1 MSFRSK
7 KSQIN
12 QAVRRLNKYVRALK
26 YPYRLRSHLSQLELI
41 FDSAWYRRQGGE
53 DLEHYLAEG
62 WKERLDPG
70 PLFSTHWY
78 LEAYPDVAQMNVCPL
93 LHYLLWG
100 INNGRDPNPLFS
112 GWWYLR
118 ENADLADG
126 DLSALMHYAKFGAK
140 EGRAPSPLFDP
151 VWYVSRNPG
160 VAVEDALAHYR
171 AVGWRS
177 GCSPHPLFDV
187 QWYQT
192 AYPEACPGRD
202 PIEHYLLG
210 GWKEGHRPNPLF
222 NPLWYQARYPDSRWL
237 EPLSHYAIEGR
248 LKGYP
253 SGLLFDESY
262 YRQINAG
269 VTTDDDPLAHYL
281 DIGWRDGYDPTPF
294 FDGQWY
300 KSQWHTLPP
309 EVTPLGDMPLISHYL
324 LFGEAYHCNPSPCFD
339 SVWYRQVYS
348 DLQGSPIDPLEHFI
362 GYGENDGRSAFPR
375 GANLLPV
382 VRTGLD
388 RSDCWLIPIP
398 NDFAEQNIVLLACH
412 DQRAEYGLAL
422 RHMVSCYKAA
432 GWRVVLG
439 FDHELSPDIFVNCS
453 SEQKPDGVLACGHA
467 GYDFFT
473 WRLLWETL
481 QQGAMPAR
489 VLLSNDSVIGPLKPI
504 ANLSDFI
511 KNHPAE
517 VLGFVESYEQLPHL
531 QSWGIVF
538 QGRPLREGA
547 LWRYLAQAC
556 ENIDKRHL
564 ISRMEVRLARWFATQ
579 GYRVASICSPVS
591 QIEGT
596 PNSSIAGWRHIL
608 ELGVPFIKR
617 EVFTLSPYSINAIPK
632 DILSELVKY
641 SDLDVESLVADALA
655 QIGVAD
661 RAPALSDWNKT

>member
-237 EPLSHYAIEGR
+237 EPLTHYLAEGQS
-248 LKGYP
+248 KCYP
-253 SGLLFDESY
+253 PSILFDEDY
-262 YRQINAG
+262 YRQINSHLAK
-269 VTTDDDPLAHYL
+269 TENPLINYF
-281 DIGWRDGYDPTPF
+281 DWGWQEGYDPHPL
-294 FDGQWY
+294 FDGTWY
-300 KSQWHTLPP
+300 RSEWQKKSDRP
-309 EVTPLGDMPLISHYL
+309 EFGSLSPIGHYL
-324 LFGEAYHCNPSPCFD
+324 IYGMRYGVNPSPLFD
-339 SVWYRQVYS
+339 AVWY
-348 DLQGSPIDPLEHFI
+348 QGSNRDVVKANMDPLEHYVA
-362 GYGENDGRSAFPR
+362 YGEAESRPAFPR
-375 GANLLPV
+375 EPMLCPV
-382 VRTGLD
+382 SRRAV
-388 RSDCWLIPIP
+388 DCSKDWPIPIESEIHGK
-398 NDFAEQNIVLLACH
+398 NLVMLACH
-412 DQRAEYGLAL
+412 DQRGSYGAAL
-422 RHMVSCYKAA
+422 RHMVRGYHEA
-432 GWRVVLG
+432 GWQVLLG
-439 FDHELSPDIFVNCS
+439 FDHLLDTDAFANCGVD
-453 SEQKPDGVLACGHA
+453 ERPDGVLATPHR
-467 GYDFFT
+467 GYDFFS
-473 WRLLWETL
+473 WRLMWESLPAGTL
-481 QQGAMPAR
+481 PAR
-489 VLLSNDSVIGPLKPI
+489 VLLSNDSVIGPIKPLDHLTKLI
-504 ANLSDFI
+504 EV
-511 KNHPAE
+511 HPAE
-517 VLGFVESYEQLPHL
+517 VLGFVESYERIYHL

-538 QGRPLREGA
+538 QGRPVHEGA
-547 LWRYLAQAC
+547 LWRYLSQVN
-556 ENIDKRHL
+556 EDIDKQHL
-564 ISRMEVRLARWFATQ
+564 IGRMEVRLARWAATQ
-579 GYRVASICSPVS
+579 GYAVGSIASPVA
-591 QIEGT
+591 QIDT
-596 PNSSIAGWRHIL
+596 ALNPSIFGWRRLL
-608 ELGVPFIKR
+608 ELGVPFLKR
-617 EVFTLSPYSINAIPK
+617 EVFTLPARQIGAIPA
-632 DILSELVKY
+632 DVLNELAPKAQA
-641 SDLDVESLVADALA
+641 DVVSLITDSLA

-661 RAPALSDWNKT
+661 QAPALSDWNKT